1 MSKLWVNG
9 IALMLLLIP
18 FVLISI
24 GTMRETPAL
33 WWTGLVLLVIGALI
47 PPITRYVP
55 GNGDGNGDG
64 GDEEDGGGDEEDGGI
79 RSGEG
84 ERDEGS
90 GDYGNS
96 NDNGRD
102 R

>member
-9 IALMLLLIP
+9 IALVLLLIP

-55 GNGDGNGDG
+55 GNGNGNGDGDG
-64 GDEEDGGGDEEDGGI
+64 GDEEDDGN
-79 RSGEG
+79 RTSES

-90 GDYGNS
+90 GDHGHS
-96 NDNGRD
+96 NENGRD